1 MNKYRL
7 MYLSSIALWLLCVI
21 GLFLYS
27 PNYDAETEVEPT
39 PTTEEQTVQ
48 KAKAEPMRK
57 APIVVVVDFVDTVE
71 FDPVRDDI
79 PLDAETQRLLYKA
92 CCETGIQYELA
103 LAVVWRETNFRNIT
117 GDGGDSAG
125 YMQVQQKW
133 HQARMDRLGVADLND
148 PYGNF
153 LVGCDYLAEL
163 IERYGSVEQALVA
176 YNQGKFKGT
185 VTEYSKS
192 VLKYKNILTMEE
204 N

>member
-7 MYLSSIALWLLCVI
+7 MHLSSIALWFLCVI

-185 VTEYSKS
+185 VTEYAKS

>member
-185 VTEYSKS
+185 VTEYAKS

>member
-7 MYLSSIALWLLCVI
+7 MYLSSIALWFLCVI

-27 PNYDAETEVEPT
+27 PNYDAEAEVEPT

-57 APIVVVVDFVDTVE
+57 APIFVVVDFVDTVE

-103 LAVVWRETNFRNIT
+103 LAVVWQETNFRNIT

-185 VTEYSKS
+185 VTEYAKS